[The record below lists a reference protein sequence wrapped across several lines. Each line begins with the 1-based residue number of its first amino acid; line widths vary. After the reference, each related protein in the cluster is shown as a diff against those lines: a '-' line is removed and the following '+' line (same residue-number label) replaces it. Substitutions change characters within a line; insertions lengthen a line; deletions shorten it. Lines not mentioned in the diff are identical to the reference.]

1 MEKLSIGK
9 MAKLNQTSIQAL
21 RLYDRMGILRPAEV
35 NEETG
40 YRYYDVKQSAALDMI
55 HYMQSTGMTLKEIKY
70 VFEKK
75 DLAVL
80 NKALHQHLKDVDRQ
94 ILELTQQKKAVRRMM
109 DSYDRYLK
117 SPADGTITMEYIGER
132 KIYSR
137 RTSVNFYVHGIEAYE
152 SILKDLKKEMV
163 GQGVSQYYYYNAG
176 TTIAREDFIAGT
188 CVSDKIFVF
197 VDQECGSGHLQTL
210 SADMYACI
218 YCDDFDKEQ
227 DYIVKLRAFTEEQEL
242 QVIGDYIC
250 EVLTELPFPDS
261 GKREMFLRLQV
272 PVRFKE
278 KLENK
283 AI

>member
-9 MAKLNQTSIQAL
+9 MAQMNQTSIQAL
-21 RLYDRMGILRPAEV
+21 RLYDKMGILCPAEV

-40 YRYYDVKQSAALDMI
+40 YRYYDVKQSAVLDMI
-55 HYMQSTGMTLKEIKY
+55 HYMQSTGMTLKEIKN

-80 NKALHQHLKDVDRQ
+80 NQALHQHLEDVDRQ
-94 ILELTQQKKAVRRMM
+94 IRELTQQKKAVRRMM

-117 SPADGTITMEYIGER
+117 SPADGTITVEYIGER

-137 RTSVNFYVHGIEAYE
+137 RTTVNFYEHGIEAYE
-152 SILKDLKKEMV
+152 NILKNLKKEMV

-176 TTIAREDFIAGT
+176 TTVAREDFVEGK

-197 VDQECGSGHLQTL
+197 VDQECGSTHLQTL
-210 SADMYACI
+210 PANMYACI

-227 DYIVKLRAFTEEQEL
+227 GYIAQLRSFTEENGL
-242 QVIGDYIC
+242 RIMGDYIC
-250 EVLTELPFPDS
+250 EVLTELPFTDS

-272 PVRFKE
+272 PVYFRKHGE
-278 KLENK
+278 K
-283 AI
+283 